1 LLRLMFRKDKFSID
15 FLRSINYCSSI
26 TNDFRSYT
34 CMNDIILKK
43 VVYREVLVNKSFLK
57 GENP

>member
-1 LLRLMFRKDKFSID
+1 MFRKDKFSID